1 MTAAEQVER
10 AVQRHLEHAEYR
22 FDCEIADLLRQPRP
36 ESPEERRRREL
47 LAGWSALGS
56 ALGAAAAFVASVV
69 KAFGDAF
76 SAAVEEGTK
85 QG

>member
-1 MTAAEQVER
+1 MN
-10 AVQRHLEHAEYR
+10 RHPEHVEYR
-22 FDCEIADLLRQPRP
+22 FDCAIAELLDQPRP

-56 ALGAAAAFVASVV
+56 ALGAGAAFVASAV